1 MFIRYVAHEV
11 RTPLNVVIL
20 GLKVLVRLLDSGAHR
35 DECMRTI
42 NEIAFS
48 SSEAVNIL
56 NDMLLYDKIES
67 NVMKLE
73 LEDLEIWDLV
83 VETTTP
89 FRLQVRLVFVQF
101 SQLNSDKH

>member
-1 MFIRYVAHEV
+1 
-11 RTPLNVVIL
+11 
-20 GLKVLVRLLDSGAHR
+20 
-35 DECMRTI
+35 MRTI